1 MYRGTVPGRG
11 GGGEYRRGDTKEEDR
26 GRRDGDTYAVERRE
40 ERGDS
45 ERLLSLRQTVLLV
58 GHSPTL
64 YQTYT
69 KFVLAATWIAV
80 QSECT
85 MRGQYHQLSIHSMCS
100 CPQRRGCVYRGFY
113 EASQLAVTVAS

>member
-58 GHSPTL
+58 GHSPIDLVPNL
-64 YQTYT
+64 YQICSSCN
-69 KFVLAATWIAV
+69 VDCSPIRMHDAGSISPAV
-80 QSECT
+80 YSFDV
-85 MRGQYHQLSIHSMCS
+85 QLSTET
-100 CPQRRGCVYRGFY
+100 GLCVPR
-113 EASQLAVTVAS
+113 LL